1 MKNVVLKNSCLV
13 LLALVAFSNS
23 FAQSKSEQ
31 LQAEQKKLE
40 KKLSSTKSLLDKVKK
55 NANSSMNE
63 LKLIDNQV
71 KSREALVQ
79 NIDNQVRGSELSLQ
93 SKGNQVKELGTRI
106 NKLKARYKKMMLYA
120 YKHRNKYGKMMY
132 IFSSHNYF
140 EAIKRNNYL
149 KKIAEIQHKQ
159 YKLIQQNKKS
169 LSKEMNEI
177 AELKKSQEVLLQTKL
192 KERDLVLQ
200 DKQKKEQ
207 TLAKLKK
214 DEGKLIA
221 ELKAAE
227 KQKAEIQRKI
237 KKAIDA
243 EIAAAA
249 AKEKKAKETA
259 STSSSSKAKT
269 TTSGSSSTKTTE
281 KTPEK
286 KVVTVTETKES
297 AALGKSFEA
306 NKGKLPWPVLKGALV
321 EAYGK
326 NPHPTL
332 SGVFTNNNGIDI
344 GAPKNSQVRAVF
356 EGEVTSVISIPGAGK
371 CVIIKHGNYRT
382 VYSNLQ
388 EVYVSVGAKISTKQ
402 SIGSLLSDS
411 DSNLSTV
418 HFEIHQVV
426 DGAAVKMNPSLWLT
440 Q

>member
-1 MKNVVLKNSCLV
+1 MKNVVLKNSCIV
-13 LLALVAFSNS
+13 LLALFAVSTS

-40 KKLSSTKSLLDKVKK
+40 KKLSSTKSLLDKTKK
-55 NANSSMNE
+55 STTSSMNE

-79 NIDNQVRGSELSLQ
+79 NVDNQIRGTELSLQ
-93 SKGNQVKELGTRI
+93 SKGSEVTELGTRI
-106 NKLKARYKKMMLYA
+106 KKLKARFKKMMLYA

-132 IFSSHNYF
+132 IFSAHNYF
-140 EAIKRNNYL
+140 EAVKRNNYL
-149 KKIAEIQHKQ
+149 NKIAEIQQKQ
-159 YKLIQQNKKS
+159 YKVIEQNKLS
-169 LSKEMNEI
+169 LSKELKEI
-177 AELKKSQEVLLQTKL
+177 SEIKKGQEQLLQTKL
-192 KERDLVLQ
+192 QERDLVLQ

-207 TLAKLKK
+207 ALAKLKK
-214 DEGKLIA
+214 DESKLTA

-227 KQKAEIQRKI
+227 KQKSEIQKKI
-237 KKAIDA
+237 KKAIEQ
-243 EIAAAA
+243 EIAATT
-249 AKEKKAKETA
+249 AKEKKPA
-259 STSSSSKAKT
+259 
-269 TTSGSSSTKTTE
+269 SSTKTTSKTTSTPAKTTD
-281 KTPEK
+281 KTPVK
-286 KVVTVTETKES
+286 KVVEVTETKES
-297 AALGKSFEA
+297 AALGKNFEA

-332 SGVFTNNNGIDI
+332 SGVFTNNNGVDI

-388 EVYVSVGAKISTKQ
+388 EAYVSVGAKVSTKQ

>member
-1 MKNVVLKNSCLV
+1 MKNVVLKNSCLA
-13 LLALVAFSNS
+13 LLALFAFSNS

-40 KKLSSTKSLLDKVKK
+40 KKLSSTKTLLDKAKK
-55 NANSSMNE
+55 NTTSSLNE
-63 LKLIDNQV
+63 LKLIENQV

-79 NIDNQVRGSELSLQ
+79 NVDNQIRGTELSLQ
-93 SKGNQVKELGTRI
+93 SKGSEVKELGTRI
-106 NKLKARYKKMMLYA
+106 EKLKARFKKMMLYA

-132 IFSSHNYF
+132 IFSAHNYF
-140 EAIKRNNYL
+140 EAVKRNSYL
-149 KKIAEIQHKQ
+149 NKIAEIQQKQ
-159 YKLIQQNKKS
+159 YKVIQQNKLS
-169 LSKEMNEI
+169 LHKELKDISEI
-177 AELKKSQEVLLQTKL
+177 KKSQEQLLQTKL
-192 KERDLVLQ
+192 LERDMVLQ

-214 DEGKLIA
+214 DEGKLTA

-227 KQKAEIQRKI
+227 KQKAEIQKKI
-237 KKAIDA
+237 KKAIEQ
-243 EIAAAA
+243 EIAATA
-249 AKEKKAKETA
+249 AKEKKAA
-259 STSSSSKAKT
+259 SSSKTTTKT
-269 TTSGSSSTKTTE
+269 TTTTKTSD
-281 KTPEK
+281 KAPEK
-286 KVVTVTETKES
+286 KVVEVTETKES
-297 AALGKSFEA
+297 AALGKNFEA

-332 SGVFTNNNGIDI
+332 SGVFTNNNGVDI

-388 EVYVSVGAKISTKQ
+388 EAYVSVGAKVSTKQ

>member
-13 LLALVAFSNS
+13 LLALVAFSSS
-23 FAQSKSEQ
+23 FAQSKSAQ

-55 NANSSMNE
+55 NATSSMNE

-93 SKGNQVKELGTRI
+93 SKGNEVKELGSRI
-106 NKLKARYKKMMLYA
+106 TKLKARYKKMMLYA

-140 EAIKRNNYL
+140 EAIKRNSYL

-177 AELKKSQEVLLQTKL
+177 SEIKKSQEVLLQTKL
-192 KERDLVLQ
+192 QERDLVLQ

-214 DEGKLIA
+214 DEGKLVA

-227 KQKAEIQRKI
+227 KQKAEIQKKI
-237 KKAIDA
+237 KKAIEA
-243 EIAAAA
+243 EIAASA
-249 AKEKKAKETA
+249 AKEKKANA
-259 STSSSSKAKT
+259 STNSASKSKSTT
-269 TTSGSSSTKTTE
+269 TTSSAKTTE
-281 KTPEK
+281 KTAEK
-286 KVVTVTETKES
+286 KVITVTETKES

-388 EVYVSVGAKISTKQ
+388 EVYVSVGTKISTKQ
-402 SIGSLLSDS
+402 SIGSLLADS